1 MRKYLKKIKMINGIN
16 DYSWKMKLFQKS
28 SSTIG
33 TIGIQDKRD
42 PIYGTIGIL
51 KGQKG
56 SLWDI
61 RDPGQKGSYLWDK
74 GILKGQ

>member
-1 MRKYLKKIKMINGIN
+1 MINGIN

-33 TIGIQDKRD
+33 TIGIQDIRD

-51 KGQKG
+51 KGH
-56 SLWDI
+56 
-61 RDPGQKGSYLWDK
+61 
-74 GILKGQ
+74 